1 MEPFD
6 FKASKDR
13 KFLVVTNGFPN
24 ILIIETFDFT
34 ATKLLSVWTN
44 TYKRYI
50 YDIEISNSEEYI
62 FASLYNK
69 GLITIDIRDL
79 QKPLLISELF
89 K

>member
-13 KFLVVTNGFPN
+13 NFLVVTNGYPN
-24 ILIIETFDFT
+24 ILIIETLDFK
-34 ATKLLSVWTN
+34 ATKLLSVWEN
-44 TYKRYI
+44 TYKIYI

-69 GLITIDIRDL
+69 GLIIIDIRNL
-79 QKPLLISELF
+79 QNPILIS
-89 K
+89 